1 MKATMEYRGYTALI
15 EYSAEDECLV
25 GRVVGITDGIGF
37 HGDSVAQMKREMKL
51 SVDAYLTACAKT
63 GRKPK
68 TPFSGKILLRVPPTL
83 HSGIVRAAEITGQSA
98 NQLIVNA
105 VSAYLVGHNTDEG
118 QPPSAPAAKSR
129 RKSVL
134 TVS

>member
-1 MKATMEYRGYTALI
+1 MKATMEYKGYTALI
-15 EYSAEDECLV
+15 EYSAEDGCLV

-51 SVDAYLTACAKT
+51 SVDAYLAACEKT

-83 HSGIVRAAEITGQSA
+83 HSGIVRTAEITGQSA

-105 VSAYLVGHNTDEG
+105 VSAYLVGHNPDDD
-118 QPPSAPAAKSR
+118 QPPSASATKR
-129 RKSVL
+129 RQKPVL
-134 TVS
+134 AGA